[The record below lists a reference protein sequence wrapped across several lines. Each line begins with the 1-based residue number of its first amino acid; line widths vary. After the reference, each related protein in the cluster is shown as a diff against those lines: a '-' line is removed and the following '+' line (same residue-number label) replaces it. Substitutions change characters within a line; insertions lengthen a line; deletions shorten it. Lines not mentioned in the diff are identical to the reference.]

1 MLHHSPWGVDPF
13 VRNGPGGVPT
23 IVTGRTWERVWAAL
37 DGAYFSYAILLY
49 VCYDHFAAPSLAWT
63 GAFEAFINPEAN
75 RMRRITNNLAT
86 RENVERS
93 GRAVPLPLI
102 APGANPLF

>member
-1 MLHHSPWGVDPF
+1 